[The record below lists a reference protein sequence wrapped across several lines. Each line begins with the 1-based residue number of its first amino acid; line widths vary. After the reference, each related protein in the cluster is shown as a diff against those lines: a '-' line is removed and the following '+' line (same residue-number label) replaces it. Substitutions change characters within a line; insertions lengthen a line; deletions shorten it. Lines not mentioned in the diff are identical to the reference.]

1 MVVQVLQQTPNT
13 NYSVQ
18 TTEAKANNIAVPG
31 LIQFDTEKCEAERT
45 AKSKTLTRSTYTIT

>member
-1 MVVQVLQQTPNT
+1 MKSTSSTTTNT

-45 AKSKTLTRSTYTIT
+45 AKSKTLTRSTYTII